1 MKPFFNANLKLT
13 IASLMLAGVATDS
26 LAVDKLKAR
35 AIFDNNG
42 CASCHQPAEK
52 LVGPSLKDI
61 AKRYKGKKAVG
72 EVAAR
77 IREGSEGRWG
87 DMPHPAIAALEP
99 ADAELLSGWIL
110 AGAR

>member
-1 MKPFFNANLKLT
+1 MNPLLKLT
-13 IASLMLAGVATDS
+13 IASLILAGASTDS
-26 LAVDKLKAR
+26 LAVDKVKAR
-35 AIFDNNG
+35 ASFDNNG
-42 CASCHQPAEK
+42 CASCHQPVEK

-61 AKRYKGKKAVG
+61 AKRYKGKKALG

-87 DMPHPAIAALEP
+87 DMPHPAMAALEP
-99 ADAELLSGWIL
+99 ADAELLAGWIL

>member
-1 MKPFFNANLKLT
+1 MKTFLNLT
-13 IASLMLAGVATDS
+13 IASLVFAGAATDS

-42 CASCHQPAEK
+42 CASCHQRAEQ
-52 LVGPSLKDI
+52 LAGPSLRDI
-61 AKRYKGKKAVG
+61 AKRYKGKKVGG

-87 DMPHPAIAALEP
+87 DLPHPAIATLEP
-99 ADAELLSGWIL
+99 AEAELLASWIL
-110 AGAR
+110 AGAP

>member
-1 MKPFFNANLKLT
+1 MKPILNLKFNLT
-13 IASLMLAGVATDS
+13 IAGLILAGAVTDS

-35 AIFDNNG
+35 AVFDNNG
-42 CASCHQPAEK
+42 CASCHQRAET

-72 EVAAR
+72 EVAVR

-87 DMPHPAIAALEP
+87 DMPHPALATLEP
-99 ADAELLSGWIL
+99 ADAQLLSGWIL
-110 AGAR
+110 AGAP